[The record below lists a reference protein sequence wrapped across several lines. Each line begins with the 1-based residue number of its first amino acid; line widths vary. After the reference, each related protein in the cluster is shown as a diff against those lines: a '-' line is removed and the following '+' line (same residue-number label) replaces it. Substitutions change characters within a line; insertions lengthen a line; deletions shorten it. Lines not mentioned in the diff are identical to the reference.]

1 MNEAVNDVF
10 TESLR
15 ASCDAQ
21 RYPGEFLM
29 EYEPFECFAH
39 NEDCET
45 LLVKHR
51 VTGLFYVAKCYRK
64 DAATAR
70 TPEGAILKTLS
81 HSGLPRFVGEYENGD
96 YLCMVREYVEGTPLD
111 RYVAQRKPGQEKA
124 VELAVSLCEILTYLH
139 GRTPPVIHRDIK
151 PKNLVMDHQGELWL
165 IDFGISRVFNP
176 NKAEDTVSC
185 GTRNFSAPEQYGYA
199 QTDARA
205 DVFSLGILLGWLLTG
220 ECNRDL
226 ILPRIANRRLGRIV
240 EKCTAFAPK
249 DRYPTAAKVCADLLA
264 LDGRRQRRAIMWSCA
279 ALACL
284 LCLLAGFELGR
295 YAERTGFLR
304 DPGAVPFREPL
315 VEQAVRLT
323 LGLGEG
329 AIVQESDLLSVTE
342 LFICGDQALADGESY
357 NALCRQVASKDL
369 PWKNGGMTSLSD
381 LARLKNLTTLS
392 LAFQDITDL
401 KPLQGLTALR
411 NVDLRHNPVS
421 DLMPLGSLPY
431 LSEVCLFGTHVSDLS
446 PLAGCPLLWRID
458 AGRSFVTTLQTF
470 HEIPGLKSLLLYK
483 APLHTLQDVG
493 ELSSLKQLS
502 LSEVADGD
510 LGPLLGHPTLKE
522 VELAGPLRQ
531 TAQEQ
536 LGQAFFQ
543 IIYRSE

>member
-1 MNEAVNDVF
+1 
-10 TESLR
+10 
-15 ASCDAQ
+15 
-21 RYPGEFLM
+21 
-29 EYEPFECFAH
+29 
-39 NEDCET
+39 
-45 LLVKHR
+45 
-51 VTGLFYVAKCYRK
+51 
-64 DAATAR
+64 
-70 TPEGAILKTLS
+70 
-81 HSGLPRFVGEYENGD
+81 
-96 YLCMVREYVEGTPLD
+96 
-111 RYVAQRKPGQEKA
+111 
-124 VELAVSLCEILTYLH
+124 
-139 GRTPPVIHRDIK
+139 
-151 PKNLVMDHQGELWL
+151 LWL
-165 IDFGISRVFNP
+165 IDFGISRMFDS

-185 GTRNFSAPEQYGYA
+185 GTKHFSAPEQYGYA

-226 ILPRIANRRLGRIV
+226 ILPRIMSRRLGRIV

-249 DRYPTAAKVCADLLA
+249 DRYSTAAKVRADLLA

-284 LCLLAGFELGR
+284 LCLFAGFELGR

-342 LFICGDQALADGESY
+342 LFICGDQALADSESY
-357 NALCRQVASKDL
+357 NALCRQVASKEL
-369 PWKNGGMTSLSD
+369 TWKNGGMTSLSD
-381 LARLKNLTTLS
+381 IARLKNLTALS
-392 LAFQDITDL
+392 LACQDIADL
-401 KPLQGLTALR
+401 TPLQRLTVLR

-421 DLMPLGSLPY
+421 DLLPLGSLPY
-431 LSEVCLFGTHVSDLS
+431 LADVCLFGTRVTDLS

-458 AGRSFVTTLQTF
+458 AGGSFVTSLQTCN
-470 HEIPGLKSLLLYK
+470 ETSGLKSLLLYK
-483 APLHTLQDVG
+483 APLHTLQGVG
-493 ELSSLKQLS
+493 GLASLEQLS

-510 LGPLLGHPTLKE
+510 LRPLLSHPTLKE
-522 VELAGPLRQ
+522 VELAEPLRQ

-536 LGQAFFQ
+536 LGQASFQ
-543 IIYRSE
+543 IIYRSK

>member
-1 MNEAVNDVF
+1 MNEAVNDIF

-21 RYPGEFLM
+21 RYPEEFLM

-51 VTGLFYVAKCYRK
+51 ATGLFYVAKCYRK

-70 TPEGAILKTLS
+70 APEGAILKTLS
-81 HSGLPRFVGEYENGD
+81 YPGLPRFVGEYENGD
-96 YLCMVREYVEGTPLD
+96 YLCIVREYVEGTPLD
-111 RYVAQRKPGQEKA
+111 HYVVQRKPGQEKA
-124 VELAVSLCEILTYLH
+124 VELAVSLCGILTYLH

-151 PKNLVMDHQGELWL
+151 PKNLIVDHQGELWL
-165 IDFGISRVFNP
+165 IDFGISRMFDP

-185 GTRNFSAPEQYGYA
+185 GTKNFSAPEQYGYA

-220 ECNRDL
+220 ECNREL
-226 ILPRIANRRLGRIV
+226 ILPRITNRHLGRIV
-240 EKCTAFAPK
+240 EKCTAFAPR
-249 DRYPTAAKVCADLLA
+249 DRYTTAAKVRADLLA
-264 LDGRRQRRAIMWSCA
+264 LDGRRQRKAIMWSSA

-284 LCLLAGFELGR
+284 LCLCAGFGLGR

-304 DPGAVPFREPL
+304 DSGAVTFREPL
-315 VEQAVRLT
+315 VERAVRLT

-329 AIVQESDLLSVTE
+329 ERVRESDLLSVTE

-357 NALCRQVASKDL
+357 NALCQQIASKEL
-369 PWKNGGMTSLSD
+369 PWKSGGMTSLSD
-381 LARLKNLTTLS
+381 IAQLKNLTALS

-401 KPLQGLTALR
+401 KPLQGLTGLR

-421 DLMPLGSLPY
+421 DLLPLGSLSY
-431 LSEVCLFGTHVSDLS
+431 LADVCLFGTRVTDLS

-458 AGRSFVTTLQTF
+458 AGGSFVTSLQTCN
-470 HEIPGLKSLLLYK
+470 EISGLKSLLLYK
-483 APLHTLQDVG
+483 APLHTLQGVG
-493 ELSSLKQLS
+493 ELASLEQLS

-510 LGPLLGHPTLKE
+510 LRPLMSHPTLKE
-522 VELAGPLRQ
+522 AELAEPLRQ

-536 LGQAFFQ
+536 LSQASFQ
-543 IIYRSE
+543 ITYRSK